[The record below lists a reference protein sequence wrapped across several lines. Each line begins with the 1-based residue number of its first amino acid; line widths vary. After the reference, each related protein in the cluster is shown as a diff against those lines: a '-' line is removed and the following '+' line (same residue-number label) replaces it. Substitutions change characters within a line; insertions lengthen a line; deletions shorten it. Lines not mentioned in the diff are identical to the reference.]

1 MSASLYDRM
10 GDTVMSSTETQRIAA
25 PSRSSERARIL
36 LVEDEP
42 DLRDQLA
49 EALHSGGYD
58 VVAVSDGRVALETA
72 RRERPDLI
80 LLDLI
85 LPVMDGWE
93 FRAAQMREPALAL
106 IPVVVMSG
114 SGSAAAQVVDADLV
128 LNKPLTLSAIAR
140 AIDEVL
146 AATRRREE
154 QARTAQQERM
164 AALGSL
170 AAGIAHEINNPLTYL
185 FLELERAATLL
196 PTLAA
201 SPDPVALRPISSM
214 LATALDGARR
224 IRAVTHAVSEFSR
237 APETRMVPIDVRDV
251 IEAALVL
258 VANDVRNRARVTRQ
272 YLETTA
278 VLADE
283 GRLGQVFL
291 NLLTNA
297 MQAIPEGNVVDNE
310 IKVATTTAPDGR
322 AVVEISDTGHGIP
335 KPLLGRIFDP
345 FFSTKPVGEGSGLGL
360 SISHGIVRSLGG
372 EIEADSEIGAGTT
385 MRVLLPP
392 LSASLQKPP
401 PTPSTEQAADGACRR
416 RRVLVVDDEPMICRA
431 IQYAVAGMHD
441 VVLARSGREAL
452 DVLKSDDRFDLILC
466 DLKMPDLSG
475 AELHDAL
482 QRERPDVAQRLV
494 LMTGA
499 VLADEPDAPLGL
511 PCPVVTKPMS
521 TDELRALIER

>member
-1 MSASLYDRM
+1 
-10 GDTVMSSTETQRIAA
+10 
-25 PSRSSERARIL
+25 
-36 LVEDEP
+36 
-42 DLRDQLA
+42 
-49 EALHSGGYD
+49 
-58 VVAVSDGRVALETA
+58 
-72 RRERPDLI
+72 
-80 LLDLI
+80 
-85 LPVMDGWE
+85 
-93 FRAAQMREPALAL
+93 
-106 IPVVVMSG
+106 
-114 SGSAAAQVVDADLV
+114 
-128 LNKPLTLSAIAR
+128 
-140 AIDEVL
+140 
-146 AATRRREE
+146 
-154 QARTAQQERM
+154 
-164 AALGSL
+164 
-170 AAGIAHEINNPLTYL
+170 
-185 FLELERAATLL
+185 
-196 PTLAA
+196 
-201 SPDPVALRPISSM
+201 
-214 LATALDGARR
+214 
-224 IRAVTHAVSEFSR
+224 
-237 APETRMVPIDVRDV
+237 
-251 IEAALVL
+251 
-258 VANDVRNRARVTRQ
+258 
-272 YLETTA
+272 
-278 VLADE
+278 
-283 GRLGQVFL
+283 
-291 NLLTNA
+291 
-297 MQAIPEGNVVDNE
+297 
-310 IKVATTTAPDGR
+310 
-322 AVVEISDTGHGIP
+322 VVEISDTGHGIP
-335 KPLLGRIFDP
+335 GPLLGRIFDP

-401 PTPSTEQAADGACRR
+401 PTPSTEQAIDGACRR